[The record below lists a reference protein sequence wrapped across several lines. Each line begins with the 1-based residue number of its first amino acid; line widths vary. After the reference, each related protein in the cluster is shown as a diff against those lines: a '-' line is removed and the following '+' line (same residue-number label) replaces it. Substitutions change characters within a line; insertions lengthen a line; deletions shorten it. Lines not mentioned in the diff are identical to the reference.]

1 MLDPNAVTAVIAV
14 NQSISAKGAH
24 LVPMPDTALALL
36 VREMPTSTINAEETD
51 YAAAGTILTDLSRGE
66 DHAAVLQRIVGLGSD
81 SVRRTLSFAR
91 NTVMPHIY
99 RVIEAY
105 TAEMTK
111 NTNVPMPFDVKR
123 HFEHDAAKTAIA
135 LNFLERWEYAPAV
148 TPVANVELGVYTPEE
163 ILDLVKISNDGDYN
177 EHVEALLTDDD
188 GAGVKQ
194 LIEMLKGIRP
204 ITAVDNQFQ
213 LPAAVLLQGI
223 VTTPKPG
230 VAMTLSAYTAAVS
243 SMGNYAAKN
252 ALGALSRLKAQRA
265 DQVLYYG
272 IFQHDAKTIPVVGE
286 VYNDLL
292 DKGFTIDMLF
302 GNELL
307 GRKYHGASL
316 LTPDAMAEMTEA
328 YNRDRAIR
336 QTAHNLDR
344 QRMSRQAILDVLRT
358 DQQAV
363 SAAGE
368 FTVAEDSAE
377 KSWARLRGF
386 IDNITTNNTWHSYE
400 PSSLI
405 AATICA
411 VWYAHSD
418 AHRIIDIMFEQGKAN
433 PNMAPSEQATLA
445 SLQYISEWVASQIS
459 IASKDK

>member
-14 NQSISAKGAH
+14 NQSISAKGTH
-24 LVPMPDTALALL
+24 LATLPDTALALL
-36 VREMPTSTINAEETD
+36 VCEMPTSTIVAEETD
-51 YAAAGTILTDLSRGE
+51 YTTAGTILTDLSRGE

-123 HFEHDAAKTAIA
+123 HFAHDAAKTSIA
-135 LNFLERWEYAPAV
+135 MNFLERWEHAPAM
-148 TPVANVELGVYTPEE
+148 TPSANAELGIYTPEE
-163 ILDLVKISNDGDYN
+163 ILNLVKISNDGDYN
-177 EHVEALLTDDD
+177 EHIEALLTEE
-188 GAGVKQ
+188 GGRGLKQ
-194 LIEMLKGIRP
+194 LGDMLKGIMP
-204 ITAVDNQFQ
+204 ITAVDHHFQ
-213 LPAAVLLQGI
+213 LPAAVLLQSI
-223 VTTPKPG
+223 VGTPKPG
-230 VAMTLSAYTAAVS
+230 VPMTLTAYTAAVS
-243 SMGNYAAKN
+243 SMANYAAKN
-252 ALGALSRLKAQRA
+252 AMLALSRLRTQRV
-265 DQVLYYG
+265 DQVLYHG
-272 IFQHDAKTIPVVGE
+272 IFQHDSKTIPVVGE

-292 DKGFTIDMLF
+292 DKGFSIDMLF

-316 LTPDAMAEMTEA
+316 LTPEAMAEMTEA

-344 QRMSRQAILDVLRT
+344 QRMSRQAILDVLRN

-368 FTVAEDSAE
+368 FTVSDDTAE
-377 KSWARLRGF
+377 KSWARLKGF
-386 IDNITTNNTWHSYE
+386 IDSITGNNTWHSYE

-433 PNMAPSEQATLA
+433 PDMPPSEQATLA

-459 IASKDK
+459 IVSKT

>member
-24 LVPMPDTALALL
+24 LVTLPDTALAML
-36 VREMPTSTINAEETD
+36 VREMPTTAIKAEETD

-66 DHAAVLQRIVGLGSD
+66 DHAAVLQRVVGLGSD
-81 SVRRTLSFAR
+81 SVRRTLAFAR

-111 NTNVPMPFDVKR
+111 NTNVAMPFDVKR
-123 HFEHDAAKTAIA
+123 HFAHDAAKTSIA
-135 LNFLERWEYAPAV
+135 MNFLERWEHAPAV
-148 TPVANVELGVYTPEE
+148 TPVSNVDLGTYTPDE
-163 ILDLVKISNDGDYN
+163 ILNLVKISNDGDYN
-177 EHVEALLTDDD
+177 EHIETLLTED
-188 GAGVKQ
+188 GGRGLKQ
-194 LIEMLKGIRP
+194 LSDMLKGIMP
-204 ITAVDNQFQ
+204 ITAVDNHFQ
-213 LPAAVLLQGI
+213 LPAAVLLQSI
-223 VTTPKPG
+223 VGTPKPG
-230 VAMTLSAYTAAVS
+230 VGMTLTAYTAAVS
-243 SMGNYAAKN
+243 SMANYAAKN
-252 ALGALSRLKAQRA
+252 AMAALGRLKTQRV
-265 DQVLYYG
+265 DQALYYG

-292 DKGFTIDMLF
+292 EKGFSIDMLF

-307 GRKYHGASL
+307 GRKYQGAAL
-316 LTPDAMAEMTEA
+316 LQPEAMAEMTEV

-358 DQQAV
+358 DQQAIA
-363 SAAGE
+363 AAGE
-368 FTVAEDSAE
+368 FTVADDSAD
-377 KSWARLRGF
+377 KSWARLKGF
-386 IDNITTNNTWHSYE
+386 IDSLTVNNTWYSYE
-400 PSSLI
+400 PSSMI

-418 AHRIIDIMFEQGKAN
+418 AHRIIDIMFEQGKEN
-433 PNMAPSEQATLA
+433 PEMPPSEQATMA
-445 SLQYISEWVASQIS
+445 SLQYISEWVASQIGV
-459 IASKDK
+459 ASKN